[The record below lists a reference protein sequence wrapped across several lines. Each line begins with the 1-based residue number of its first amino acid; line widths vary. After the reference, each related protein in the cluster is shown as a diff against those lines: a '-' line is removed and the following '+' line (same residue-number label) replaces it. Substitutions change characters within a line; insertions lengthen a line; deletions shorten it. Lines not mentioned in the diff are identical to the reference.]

1 MNLVELDHALR
12 KLRLSGMATVLE
24 TRLRQ
29 AQTDR
34 LAPIDLVS
42 VLVGDELLRRQDR
55 LLERRLPAPLT
66 LRQVDPL
73 IRQLTLYRDLI
84 DRKTGDPI

>member
-1 MNLVELDHALR
+1 MNLIELDHALR

-24 TRLRQ
+24 AR
-29 AQTDR
+29 
-34 LAPIDLVS
+34 
-42 VLVGDELLRRQDR
+42 
-55 LLERRLPAPLT
+55 

-84 DRKTGDPI
+84 DLKTGDPL

>member
-12 KLRLSGMATVLE
+12 QLRLSGMADVLDA
-24 TRLRQ
+24 R
-29 AQTDR
+29 
-34 LAPIDLVS
+34 
-42 VLVGDELLRRQDR
+42 
-55 LLERRLPAPLT
+55 

-84 DRKTGDPI
+84 DRTTGDPS